1 MPFLLLLLVL
11 VAIIFLPQWWAKNTF
26 AKYAKPLDHIQGT
39 GGELALHLL
48 KRFNMNEVNV
58 EETEQGNDHYDP
70 ESKTVRLSPKNYHD
84 KSLTAVAVATHEV
97 GHAIQHHNNE
107 AKLALRSRLIKVSMK
122 LEKIG
127 SIIMMVMP
135 IAILLTKSPVAGFVF
150 FATGFLT
157 IAGATVIHLVTLP
170 VEWDASFGKALPILK
185 EGYIHEDEYKAVDQ
199 ILKAAAFTYVAAS
212 LMSILNVWRWIALL
226 RR

>member
-1 MPFLLLLLVL
+1 MPFLLLIVL
-11 VAIIFLPQWWAKNTF
+11 VMMIVFLPQWWAKKVF
-26 AKYAKPLDHIQGT
+26 AKHSTHQDHLQGT
-39 GGELALHLL
+39 GSELAKHLIE
-48 KRFNMNEVNV
+48 RFEIDGVSV
-58 EETEQGNDHYDP
+58 EESEEGNDHYDP

-107 AKLALRSRLIKVSMK
+107 AKLALRSRLVKVSVK
-122 LEKIG
+122 LEKFG
-127 SIIMMVMP
+127 SIMMMVMP
-135 IAILLTKSPVAGFVF
+135 IVLVITRSPAAGIIF

-157 IAGATVIHLVTLP
+157 IAGSTLIHLVTLP

-185 EGYIHEDEYKAVDQ
+185 EGYVREDEFQAIDQ
-199 ILKAAAFTYVAAS
+199 VLKAAAFTYVASS
-212 LMSILNVWRWIALL
+212 LMGLLNVWRWIALL

>member
-1 MPFLLLLLVL
+1 MFIIILLLVI
-11 VAIIFLPQWWAKNTF
+11 VVVIFLPQWWAKNTF
-26 AKYAKPLDHIQGT
+26 AKYSEPLEHIQGT
-39 GGELALHLL
+39 GGELAEHLV
-48 KRFNMNEVNV
+48 KRFGMDVTV
-58 EETEQGNDHYDP
+58 EETDEGNDHYDP

-97 GHAIQHHNNE
+97 GHAIQHHNKE
-107 AKLALRSRLIKVSMK
+107 AKLELRSRLIKVSMK

-127 SIIMMVMP
+127 SIIMMIMP
-135 IAILLTKSPVAGFVF
+135 IAILLTRSPVAGFVF
-150 FATGFLT
+150 FGTGFLT

-185 EGYIHEDEYKAVDQ
+185 EGYIHKDEYQAVDQ

-212 LMSILNVWRWIALL
+212 LMSILNVWRWFALL

>member
-1 MPFLLLLLVL
+1 MPILILLLIL

-26 AKYAKPLDHIQGT
+26 SKYSKPLDHIQGT
-39 GGELALHLL
+39 GGELAKHLI
-48 KRFNMNEVNV
+48 KRFEMIDVNV
-58 EETEQGNDHYDP
+58 EETEEGNDHYDP
-70 ESKTVRLSPKNYHD
+70 ESKTVRLSPKNFHD

-107 AKLALRSRLIKVSMK
+107 AKLELRSRLIKVSMR

-127 SIIMMVMP
+127 SIIMMIMP
-135 IAILLTKSPVAGFVF
+135 IAILLTRSPVAGFVF

-170 VEWDASFGKALPILK
+170 VELDASFGKALPILK
-185 EGYIHEDEYKAVDQ
+185 EGYIREDEYEAVNQ

-212 LMSILNVWRWIALL
+212 LMSILNVWRWFALL

>member
-1 MPFLLLLLVL
+1 MPVLILLLV
-11 VAIIFLPQWWAKNTF
+11 VVIIVFLPQWWAKNTF
-26 AKYAKPLDHIQGT
+26 AKYATPQDHIQGT
-39 GGELALHLL
+39 GGELAVHLL
-48 KRFNMNEVNV
+48 KRFEMTEVKV
-58 EETEQGNDHYDP
+58 EETDEGNDHYDP
-70 ESKTVRLSPKNYHD
+70 ETRTVRLSPKNYHD

-97 GHAIQHHNNE
+97 GHAIQHHKKE
-107 AKLALRSRLIKVSMK
+107 AKLALRTRLIKVSMK

-135 IAILLTKSPVAGFVF
+135 IVLLLTRNPAAGFIF

-157 IAGATVIHLVTLP
+157 IAGSTIIHLVTLP
-170 VEWDASFGKALPILK
+170 VELDASFGKALPILK
-185 EGYIHEDEYKAVDQ
+185 EGYIREDEEKAVDQ

-212 LMSILNVWRWIALL
+212 LMSILNVWRWFALL

>member
-1 MPFLLLLLVL
+1 MPIFILLLVV
-11 VAIIFLPQWWAKNTF
+11 VAIIFLPQWWAKNIF
-26 AKYAKPLDHIQGT
+26 AKYSVPQDHIQGT
-39 GGELALHLL
+39 GGELAQHLL
-48 KRFNMNEVNV
+48 KRFEMTEVAV
-58 EETEQGNDHYDP
+58 EETDEGNDHYDP
-70 ESKTVRLSPKNYHD
+70 ESRTVRLSPKNFHD

-97 GHAIQHHNNE
+97 GHAIQHHNQE
-107 AKLALRSRLIKVSMK
+107 TKLALRTRLIKVSMK
-122 LEKIG
+122 LEKVG

-135 IAILLTKSPVAGFVF
+135 IVLLLTRNPAAGFIF

-157 IAGATVIHLVTLP
+157 IAGSSVIHLVTLP

-185 EGYIHEDEYKAVDQ
+185 EGYIREDEYKAVDQ

-212 LMSILNVWRWIALL
+212 FMSILNVWRWLALL

>member
-1 MPFLLLLLVL
+1 MPILILLLVI
-11 VAIIFLPQWWAKNTF
+11 VVIIFLPQWWAKNVF
-26 AKYAKPLDHIQGT
+26 ARHSEPQDHIQGT
-39 GGELALHLL
+39 GGELAKHLL
-48 KRFNMNEVNV
+48 KRFEMYDVDV
-58 EETEQGNDHYDP
+58 EETDEGNDHYDP

-97 GHAIQHHNNE
+97 GHAIQHHNKE
-107 AKLALRSRLIKVSMK
+107 AKLELRTRLIKTSMR
-122 LEKIG
+122 LEKVG
-127 SIIMMVMP
+127 SIIMMIMP
-135 IAILLTKSPVAGFVF
+135 IAVLLTRSPVAGFIF

-185 EGYIHEDEYKAVDQ
+185 EGYILEEEHKAVDQ

-212 LMSILNVWRWIALL
+212 LMSILNVWRWFALL

>member
-1 MPFLLLLLVL
+1 MIV
-11 VAIIFLPQWWAKNTF
+11 FLPQWWAKNVF
-26 AKYAKPLDHIQGT
+26 AKHSKPQDHIQGT
-39 GGELALHLL
+39 GGELAEHLI
-48 KRFNMNEVNV
+48 KRFEMAEVTV
-58 EETEQGNDHYDP
+58 EETKEGNDHYDP

-122 LEKIG
+122 LEKYG
-127 SIIMMVMP
+127 SVIMMVMP
-135 IAILLTKSPVAGFVF
+135 IVLVLTRSPAAGLVF

-157 IAGATVIHLVTLP
+157 IAGSSLIHLVTLP

-185 EGYIHEDEYKAVDQ
+185 EGYIHEDEFQAVDQ
-199 ILKAAAFTYVAAS
+199 VLKAAAFTYVAAS
-212 LMSILNVWRWIALL
+212 LMGILNVWRWIALL